1 MKSLRISLAIA
12 TCVALSGC
20 DFAPKY
26 VRPQTQ
32 DPHSFKEAAP
42 AQPPAGD
49 WKPADPRDA
58 QIRSNW
64 WEVFADPQLN
74 ELEEKVVISNQSV
87 AVAEANY
94 RAARALVAEA
104 EAAFF
109 PTVTLDPSAVRS
121 RSSASVSTL
130 GGSLST
136 TGTGISGTTPP
147 STTTTT
153 TNSKTI
159 GGSTSPR
166 TIYSV
171 PVEASYQVDLWG
183 SVRNSVAQNRFS
195 AQASAAQ
202 VATALLSTQ
211 SQLAQ
216 DYFELRVTDE
226 LRRILDATVTDYEAS
241 VHLVT
246 TLVKYGMDSSEDL
259 SEAETQLHAT
269 QAQAT
274 DLGIARA
281 QYEHAIAVLI
291 GLPPADF
298 SIPYRRLN
306 QSLPA
311 VPVGLPSDLLERRP
325 DIATAERQVAAS
337 NAAIGIARAAFFP
350 SLTLSAEA
358 GYESTGL
365 KHLFDW
371 PNRIWSLGPELAQT
385 LFDGGAKRAAED
397 QAIALND
404 QAAATYRQTVLTAF
418 QAVEDNLASLRI
430 LAQES
435 GQQHDATVAAQ
446 HTVQLSVVRYRNG
459 VDSYVNVITA
469 QNAFLNSRQADMQI
483 QLRQLIASVNLI
495 NNLGGGWSTAKFPQ
509 TEQLAMHRSGADAAN
524 DSEKSKAPAEDAGT
538 GIPNPPPLP
547 ARDVRPEDIL
557 KQDEATMST
566 DPSGSGPQP

>member
-1 MKSLRISLAIA
+1 M
-12 TCVALSGC
+12 
-20 DFAPKY
+20 
-26 VRPQTQ
+26 
-32 DPHSFKEAAP
+32 
-42 AQPPAGD
+42 
-49 WKPADPRDA
+49 
-58 QIRSNW
+58 
-64 WEVFADPQLN
+64 
-74 ELEEKVVISNQSV
+74 
-87 AVAEANY
+87 
-94 RAARALVAEA
+94 
-104 EAAFF
+104 
-109 PTVTLDPSAVRS
+109 
-121 RSSASVSTL
+121 STL

-147 STTTTT
+147 RLITTTTD
-153 TNSKTI
+153 NSKTI

-311 VPVGLPSDLLERRP
+311 VPVGLPSDLLERRWP

-397 QAIALND
+397 QAIALN
-404 QAAATYRQTVLTAF
+404 R
-418 QAVEDNLASLRI
+418 S
-430 LAQES
+430 
-435 GQQHDATVAAQ
+435 
-446 HTVQLSVVRYRNG
+446 
-459 VDSYVNVITA
+459 
-469 QNAFLNSRQADMQI
+469 
-483 QLRQLIASVNLI
+483 
-495 NNLGGGWSTAKFPQ
+495 GGGDLSPKPC
-509 TEQLAMHRSGADAAN
+509 
-524 DSEKSKAPAEDAGT
+524 
-538 GIPNPPPLP
+538 
-547 ARDVRPEDIL
+547 
-557 KQDEATMST
+557 
-566 DPSGSGPQP
+566 